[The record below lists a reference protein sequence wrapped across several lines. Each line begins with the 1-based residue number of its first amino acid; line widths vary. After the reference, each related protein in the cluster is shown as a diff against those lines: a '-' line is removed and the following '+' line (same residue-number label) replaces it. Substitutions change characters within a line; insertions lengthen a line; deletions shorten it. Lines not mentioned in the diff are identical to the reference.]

1 MLTGVKPFR
10 GKSITEIMSFME
22 RRGPEDIRT
31 LNPALPESLKPVLG
45 KALAFDPGARY
56 GAAAEFSAALQEAI
70 SVVVTDKP
78 RPAPESSPRSP
89 NEAALEP
96 ELLREIERDLAS
108 FLGPLAS
115 IAVRRA
121 LRQTTDVLDLY
132 ELLSKQLNDPHDR
145 NQFLATGRQRA
156 AAQLDRLRAA
166 APTAPASPRQERV
179 AQVVKPPNPASIVAI
194 EADLTRYIGPIA
206 RILVRKELEK
216 FDSLA
221 KFCLLLAA
229 HIPDEKE
236 RKAFL
241 AAHGAE

>member
-1 MLTGVKPFR
+1 
-10 GKSITEIMSFME
+10 
-22 RRGPEDIRT
+22 
-31 LNPALPESLKPVLG
+31 
-45 KALAFDPGARY
+45 
-56 GAAAEFSAALQEAI
+56 
-70 SVVVTDKP
+70 
-78 RPAPESSPRSP
+78 
-89 NEAALEP
+89 
-96 ELLREIERDLAS
+96 
-108 FLGPLAS
+108 LAS
-115 IAVRRA
+115 IAVKRA
-121 LRQTTDVLDLY
+121 LRQTSDVLDLY
-132 ELLSKQLNDPHDR
+132 ELLGKQLNDPRDL

-156 AAQLDRLRAA
+156 AARLDRLRAA
-166 APTAPASPRQERV
+166 ASTAPASPRQERL

-206 RILVRKELEK
+206 RILVRRELEK